1 MSQQV
6 ATTVPWP
13 SEREVADLVVIDAD
27 PAAARRALESV
38 PLWFHTFA
46 LNRGHNLYTPGQ
58 ARDHGYRLASIPQ
71 SFAGMRVLDVGAFDG
86 FYSFLA
92 EARGAS
98 RLLAIDNE
106 QYVHWVKSRW
116 NVTLAGG
123 VGFRTIKRLLNSQ
136 VEYLGMDAFELD
148 RLDEQFDFIFC
159 FGILHRVENP
169 LGLLR
174 LLGGRLATGGC
185 ILVETYGLPGD
196 RGAAEGA
203 LCVPRPGELYPGDD
217 FVYWQFS
224 SGALGRLA
232 VFADLPQFQLCCT
245 PLVDGHPR
253 LLARIGAEPLAVR
266 NLTG

>member
-1 MSQQV
+1 LSQQT

-13 SEREVADLVVIDAD
+13 SEREVADQVVIDAD

-46 LNRGHNLYTPGQ
+46 LNRRHNLYTPGK

-98 RLLAIDNE
+98 RVLAIDNE

-116 NVTLAGG
+116 KVVLAGG
-123 VGFRTIKRLLNSQ
+123 EGFRAIKGLLDSK
-136 VEYLGMDAFELD
+136 VEYRRMDAFELD
-148 RLDEQFDFIFC
+148 RLDEQFDLIFC
-159 FGILHRVENP
+159 FGILHRVDNP

-174 LLGGRLATGGC
+174 LLGGRLAAGGC
-185 ILVETYGLPGD
+185 ILVETYGVLGD
-196 RGAAEGA
+196 RGAEEGA
-203 LCVPRPGELYPGDD
+203 LYVPMPGEPYPRDGY
-217 FVYWQFS
+217 VYWQFS
-224 SGALGRLA
+224 SGTLRRLA
-232 VFADLPQFQLCCT
+232 LFADLPHFQLCCT
-245 PLVDGHPR
+245 ALVDGHPR
-253 LLARIGAEPLAVR
+253 ILARIGAEPPAVPHLA
-266 NLTG
+266 G